1 MPEAV
6 LSVSRQALVEL
17 RGVKKTFSTSRGELI
32 ACENINMTI
41 EKGRSFGL
49 VGESGSGKSTVM
61 RVLQLLLPATEGQ
74 IWMNG
79 VNVSGLPPRKLKS
92 YRRNVQF
99 VAQDPFGSLFPHF
112 SVGKNIA
119 EPLKIHKV
127 GGKAEQLE
135 RTLDLME
142 SVGLAPDLY
151 SKFPHELS
159 GGQQQRVAIARA
171 LALSPQLL
179 VLDEAVAS
187 LDVSIQAQ
195 ILNLLQ
201 EMKTRMGLTY
211 AFVSHNLAAV
221 RLLCE
226 DIAVMYLGRIV
237 EAGPSSEIFKNPSH
251 PYTKALFQAIPA
263 FIGDE
268 VKPLPTTPIARR
280 DRPSAINR
288 PSGCAFHTRCP
299 LATDVCKSVA
309 PEWTELTP
317 GHHVACHHVDEAQR
331 HL

>member
-1 MPEAV
+1 MVDTA
-6 LSVSRQALVEL
+6 LSVSPHALVEL
-17 RGVKKTFSTSRGELI
+17 RGIKKTFATSRGELV
-32 ACENINMTI
+32 ACENINI
-41 EKGRSFGL
+41 VIKQGRSFGL

-61 RVLQLLLPATEGQ
+61 RVLQLLLPPTEGEV
-74 IWMNG
+74 WMNG
-79 VNVSGLPPRKLKS
+79 VNVSQLPARKLKI

-112 SVGKNIA
+112 SVGENIA

-127 GGKAEQLE
+127 GSKAEQLD
-135 RTLDLME
+135 RVLALME
-142 SVGLAPDLY
+142 AVGLSPELY

-171 LALSPQLL
+171 LALSPKLL

-201 EMKTRMGLTY
+201 EMKSKMGLTY

-237 EAGPSSEIFKNPSH
+237 EAGPSQEIFRNPSH
-251 PYTKALFQAIPA
+251 PYTRALFQAIPA
-263 FIGDE
+263 FVGGE
-268 VKPLPTTPIARR
+268 VKPLPTRLLAGHS
-280 DRPSAINR
+280 RPSAINR

-299 LATDVCKSVA
+299 FATDVCKSVI
-309 PEWTELTP
+309 PELREVVH
-317 GHHVACHHVDEAQR
+317 GHHVACHHVNEM
-331 HL
+331 